1 MIRTSTLALAV
12 GLLFASSR
20 AAANPRP
27 LPFSYPYETLPEG
40 DTEIEQYVDTTPIRA
55 LVSSSEQ
62 RWANIYRFQTEFEY
76 GITERLELGLYLQW
90 VPRPEG
96 LGVLA
101 TFPDGNGIKQR
112 LRLRLADEGQW
123 PVDVSVYGEVS
134 ELESEVEL
142 ELKLNLQKRFDRAR
156 IMVNLWGERE
166 FYYDGRKDWV
176 LHPTAGLT
184 YEVTPTF
191 HPGVEYWMKAE
202 YADDAP
208 PTRPFNDGPH
218 HFVGPTVMLSF
229 GKLWWTTGVY
239 VRASET
245 NRTVQVGD
253 NLGHVWVRS
262 VIGIGL

>member
-1 MIRTSTLALAV
+1 M
-12 GLLFASSR
+12 
-20 AAANPRP
+20 
-27 LPFSYPYETLPEG
+27 
-40 DTEIEQYVDTTPIRA
+40 
-55 LVSSSEQ
+55 
-62 RWANIYRFQTEFEY
+62 
-76 GITERLELGLYLQW
+76 QW

-96 LGVLA
+96 LGLLA

-123 PVDVSVYGEVS
+123 PVDVSIYGEVS
-134 ELESEVEL
+134 ELESEIEL
-142 ELKLNLQKRFDRAR
+142 ELKLNLQKRIDRAR

-176 LHPTAGLT
+176 LHPTAGIT

-191 HPGVEYWMKAE
+191 HPGIEYWMKAE

-208 PTRPFNDGPH
+208 AVRPFNDGPH
-218 HFVGPTVMLSF
+218 HFVGPTIMLSF
-229 GKLWWTTGVY
+229 GKLWWTTGAY
-239 VRASET
+239 VRASESS
-245 NRTVQVGD
+245 RTVQVGD